1 MDFATFR
8 QTLIE
13 VPAQILRCG
22 RQLIYR
28 LLTWTPSLESL
39 FRLHHCVSLP
49 LRH

>member
-8 QTLIE
+8 QTLLE
-13 VPAQILRCG
+13 VPAQILTCG

-39 FRLHHCVSLP
+39 FRIHDCVSLP